1 MAFND
6 PRDAR
11 VYSHRARARHVQ
23 LLRNDSDPN
32 LKVQLTQQQSVPVD
46 SVLRKRELLRSG
58 SLDNLDELNET
69 DKVWCYRL
77 YLLLRYI
84 QWNFQTHVYMLVCT
98 SF

>member
-1 MAFND
+1 MVAFND

-11 VYSHRARARHVQ
+11 VHSHRARARHVQ

-46 SVLRKRELLRSG
+46 SFLRKRELLRSG

-69 DKVWCYRL
+69 DKVWSL
-77 YLLLRYI
+77 
-84 QWNFQTHVYMLVCT
+84 
-98 SF
+98 